1 MDRSYCIRRAAEEL
15 AAAESATCPQAA
27 KAHRELAQRYS
38 AMIEGE
44 LAPAAPDQP
53 RSQRFS

>member
-1 MDRSYCIRRAAEEL
+1 MDRSYCIRRAAEEY
-15 AAAESATCPQAA
+15 AAAEKATSPQAA

-38 AMIEGE
+38 AMSEDE
-44 LAPAAPDQP
+44 LAAAGPDRP